1 MSFLT
6 HEYMEHDNV
15 SLEFASENETFLT
28 NHNEKKIFESASLI
42 KIPIMIYIFS
52 KLNKEERQENLK
64 IEHKVS
70 GSGVLQ
76 TLDIPY
82 LSVNDLVQLMIVVSD
97 NTATNI
103 LINYFGQQHINLF
116 IQQTLNCKNTELN
129 RLMMDADA
137 IDQGKQNYT
146 TSEDMIN
153 MLRYITQHANGDDM
167 LEIMRHQHLND
178 KVSIFKSFYEDQL
191 IYYSKTGEYDHVAND
206 VGIIQFKE
214 KYYYY
219 SFLSN
224 TENPEKAI
232 KFSHDFGSYMIQ
244 SILKC

>member
-1 MSFLT
+1 
-6 HEYMEHDNV
+6 
-15 SLEFASENETFLT
+15 
-28 NHNEKKIFESASLI
+28 
-42 KIPIMIYIFS
+42 
-52 KLNKEERQENLK
+52 
-64 IEHKVS
+64 
-70 GSGVLQ
+70 LQ
-76 TLDIPY
+76 TLDIQY

-129 RLMMDADA
+129 RLMMDAEA

-219 SFLSN
+219 SFL
-224 TENPEKAI
+224 
-232 KFSHDFGSYMIQ
+232 
-244 SILKC
+244 

>member
-103 LINYFGQQHINLF
+103 LINYFGHNISIF
-116 IQQTLNCKNTELN
+116 IQQTLNLKTLN
-129 RLMMDADA
+129 
-137 IDQGKQNYT
+137 
-146 TSEDMIN
+146 
-153 MLRYITQHANGDDM
+153 
-167 LEIMRHQHLND
+167 
-178 KVSIFKSFYEDQL
+178 
-191 IYYSKTGEYDHVAND
+191 
-206 VGIIQFKE
+206 
-214 KYYYY
+214 
-219 SFLSN
+219 
-224 TENPEKAI
+224 
-232 KFSHDFGSYMIQ
+232 
-244 SILKC
+244 